1 MSETMSAQNEGIP
14 VKGFIVYA
22 VEHLRDGIEEWARLF
37 DTKEAALA
45 YINKVAT
52 GFAGSNC
59 TFRLFTIGTE
69 IPLKKST
76 VETPRDPITHDQY
89 TT

>member
-1 MSETMSAQNEGIP
+1 MSKKVSKSEGVPI
-14 VKGFIVYA
+14 KGFIVMA
-22 VEHLRDGIEEWARLF
+22 TEHLRDGEEDFGRAF
-37 DTKEAALA
+37 GTKEAALA

-52 GFAGSNC
+52 GFAGSNT

-76 VETPRDPITHDQY
+76 VETPREPITHDQY
-89 TT
+89 TA